1 MIKLLSVSV
10 ANEESQKKTDWAAI
24 SGSSQENKNYS
35 KYFKRREFNTRNDAG
50 GGRKEK
56 PKQKTE
62 KPSREE
68 KQEEAAATLRTEE
81 IQGKVDVTEAKGLPH
96 GSTVKNPPAMQ
107 EMKET
112 QVRSLGREDSLD
124 LLPWRAW

>member
-1 MIKLLSVSV
+1 MAACKNTTNQGWVERRAIITAVFVLLILIIGKVIWNMIKLLSVSV

-24 SGSSQENKNYS
+24 SGSSQENRNYL

-56 PKQKTE
+56 PKQKTG

-68 KQEEAAATLRTEE
+68 K
-81 IQGKVDVTEAKGLPH
+81 
-96 GSTVKNPPAMQ
+96 
-107 EMKET
+107 
-112 QVRSLGREDSLD
+112 
-124 LLPWRAW
+124 